1 MEDATPTFA
10 RDRSSKLN
18 FSQECV
24 KVKENNLKVEKH
36 IKKRHSHSK
45 LKSEHHHEHHHDHHH
60 HDHHNHHHN
69 HKKRHYSEQFNL
81 KKLAVIAEPITNKI
95 ISKSNK
101 IVNNYYD
108 FMKKNKFIL
117 RNDFDKKNVEK
128 FLSSKE
134 KAFEKPFLF
143 PIENNDIILSSNF
156 SLQ

>member
-10 RDRSSKLN
+10 RDSLSTLN
-18 FSQECV
+18 FSQECGRL
-24 KVKENNLKVEKH
+24 KEKKNKKEKNYE
-36 IKKRHSHSK
+36 KKKSHSK
-45 LKSEHHHEHHHDHHH
+45 FKNNHRVHQEHRHENHHH
-60 HDHHNHHHN
+60 HH
-69 HKKRHYSEQFNL
+69 HKKRHLSEQFRL
-81 KKLAVIAEPITNKI
+81 RVLEDIPEPIERKL

-108 FMKKNKFIL
+108 FMKKNKFML
-117 RNDFDKKNVEK
+117 RNDFDKKHVEK

-143 PIENNDIILSSNF
+143 PLDHKDIILGSNF

>member
-10 RDRSSKLN
+10 RDHSSKLN
-18 FSQECV
+18 FSQEFV
-24 KVKENNLKVEKH
+24 KVKENKLKVKQH
-36 IKKRHSHSK
+36 IKKLHSHSK
-45 LKSEHHHEHHHDHHH
+45 SKNEHHQEHHHDHHH
-60 HDHHNHHHN
+60 HNLHHHHN

-81 KKLAVIAEPITNKI
+81 KKLAVIAEPITDKI

-101 IVNNYYD
+101 VVNNYYD
-108 FMKKNKFIL
+108 FMKKNKFML
-117 RNDFDKKNVEK
+117 RNDFDKKHVEK

-143 PIENNDIILSSNF
+143 PLDHNDIILGSNF